1 MSEQSAKPYLVRA
14 LYEWCVDQGYTPFLA
29 VRVNEKTKVPM
40 DYVKD
45 GEIILNVSPL
55 ATHKLTMD
63 NEWTL
68 FNARFNGVS
77 QEIAVPFAAV
87 VGIFAKETGYG
98 MVFQVDPE
106 VLAPDVEQTAPVVAP
121 APALAAVS
129 PIAATEAIETSATQ
143 ATVQPTTT
151 SSTKPKPTLTV
162 VK

>member
-29 VRVNEKTKVPM
+29 VRVDEKTKVPM

-63 NEWTL
+63 NDWTL

-98 MVFQVDPE
+98 MGFQVDIE
-106 VLAPDVEQTAPVVAP
+106 AAP
-121 APALAAVS
+121 AEVSEGSPAAAPSLAAVNPS
-129 PIAATEAIETSATQ
+129 VAPITTE
-143 ATVQPTTT
+143 TVVTNVAPTVG

>member
-98 MVFQVDPE
+98 MGFQAELD
-106 VLAPDVEQTAPVVAP
+106 VAP
-121 APALAAVS
+121 PVAEQPAVAAVPALAAVNPS
-129 PIAATEAIETSATQ
+129 VEPSASEAPVSNVPAAPAT
-143 ATVQPTTT
+143 P